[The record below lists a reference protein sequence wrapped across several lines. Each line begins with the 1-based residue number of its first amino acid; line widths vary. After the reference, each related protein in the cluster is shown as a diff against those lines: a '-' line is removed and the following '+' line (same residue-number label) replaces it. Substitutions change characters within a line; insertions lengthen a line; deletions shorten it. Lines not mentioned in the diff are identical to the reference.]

1 MTTQTTIDYV
11 AEAKKLPA
19 LQTEL
24 KSLEARKAEIK
35 QEVTRIFGLIDAATP
50 DFVSGRTRRNQPLKP
65 RPVDDKLSISAGRA
79 VVLCLRKKMVPE
91 ATRIAAIKAATVL
104 AKKYGL
110 TEVPPTVLAGIDK
123 KITLRFNLG

>member
-1 MTTQTTIDYV
+1 MSNQIDYV

-19 LQTEL
+19 LQMEL

-50 DFVSGRTRRNQPLKP
+50 DFVLGSTRRNKPLKP

-79 VVLCLRKKMVPE
+79 VVLCVRKRMLPE
-91 ATRIAAIKAATVL
+91 ATKVEAIRAATVL

-110 TEVPPTVLAGIDK
+110 AELPVNVLAGIDK